1 MKPSKRSAH
10 MTPSLKPHPCT
21 RVAEPTNGK
30 MTLPRTKRAEFT
42 RATRRLVAERAGY
55 KCSFPAC
62 NQITVGPSPGGSRSI
77 TSGVAAH
84 IYGAARSGLGPR
96 GIGGLDDDELR
107 SPQNAIWLCAYHSNL
122 IDKQQGELYS
132 PDTLH
137 SYKALH
143 ETRVAREL
151 AGIGPADGWIDG
163 IKIHSNPIFEEDQ
176 ECRLGKLTFVIG
188 DNSSG
193 KTALCE
199 WIASSSGV
207 KHLERWM
214 IPRRG
219 EERRLHVKIAY
230 QDPESHQVDV
240 KLRPAVEFP
249 EYRLDEERTI
259 VPTAR
264 VRFIFPSEV
273 RFPRD
278 GQIDDLEVVSKA
290 MGLHPLE
297 TLALCEDISNNGS
310 DYVKRTWFEE
320 NEQGLY
326 MFAEI
331 LEGKNT
337 VPGTF
342 PLRVLSGS
350 ARARILM
357 ELGVL
362 AANRLAAGFP
372 TVLILDAGFWRLDTC
387 WMSRYVDFHASP
399 ACNFQTIATA
409 HSTKVNFDEL
419 TWTGWKI
426 VKFRGKPPKVML
438 VSGVRSPERS

>member
-1 MKPSKRSAH
+1 MSTSRHHQRSPTTHHPAQ
-10 MTPSLKPHPCT
+10 PHP
-21 RVAEPTNGK
+21 G
-30 MTLPRTKRAEFT
+30 TLPD
-42 RATRRLVAERAGY
+42 
-55 KCSFPAC
+55 S
-62 NQITVGPSPGGSRSI
+62 
-77 TSGVAAH
+77 H
-84 IYGAARSGLGPR
+84 
-96 GIGGLDDDELR
+96 
-107 SPQNAIWLCAYHSNL
+107 
-122 IDKQQGELYS
+122 
-132 PDTLH
+132 
-137 SYKALH
+137 
-143 ETRVAREL
+143 
-151 AGIGPADGWIDG
+151 
-163 IKIHSNPIFEEDQ
+163 
-176 ECRLGKLTFVIG
+176 
-188 DNSSG
+188 
-193 KTALCE
+193 
-199 WIASSSGV
+199 
-207 KHLERWM
+207 KHLKAGRK
-214 IPRRG
+214 G
-219 EERRLHVKIAY
+219 
-230 QDPESHQVDV
+230 
-240 KLRPAVEFP
+240 
-249 EYRLDEERTI
+249 
-259 VPTAR
+259 
-264 VRFIFPSEV
+264 
-273 RFPRD
+273 
-278 GQIDDLEVVSKA
+278 VSSY
-290 MGLHPLE
+290 
-297 TLALCEDISNNGS
+297 DISNNGS

-387 WMSRYVDFHASP
+387 WMSRYVDFLASP